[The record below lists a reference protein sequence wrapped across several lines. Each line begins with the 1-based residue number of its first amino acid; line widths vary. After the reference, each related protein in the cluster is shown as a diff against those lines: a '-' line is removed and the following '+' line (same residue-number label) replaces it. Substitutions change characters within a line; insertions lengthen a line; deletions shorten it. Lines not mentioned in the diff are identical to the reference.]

1 MTLGTRTPAAPPHG
15 TRNPRRGLGSRTT
28 LTTLVAT
35 LAATLAST
43 LVGTPAAHAVV
54 PEPPRPAFYEAPAV
68 LPAADGDIIRSEQ
81 VSFLLDPLDAT
92 SLVRDARRVLYRTT
106 DRSGQ
111 AIAASGTVLVPR
123 TRWVGPGSRPVIGY
137 APGTQGL
144 ADRCAP
150 SRLFSEGI
158 EYEGIG
164 IEGLLLRGYAVAMPD
179 YEGLGTAG
187 VHTYMDRVAQG
198 RATLDAVRAAQRL
211 SGTGLSAASPVGL
224 MGYSQGGGAAASA
237 AELAPSYAPELRVR
251 GAVVGAV
258 PADLGAV
265 ATNLDGGPF
274 SAFAFFA
281 LRGLAASY
289 DLDLSPYLND
299 AGRATMDGV
308 EQDCVFDLLDNAFV
322 RSSTLSADGR
332 PLSELMA
339 REPFASIIESQRIGT
354 IRPAFPVLVTHSAL
368 DDTIPYGVGRSMA
381 RSWCGKGA
389 NVRFST
395 NVAPLHVGG
404 IAPHIAEA
412 LPFFEA
418 RFAGLPQVS
427 NCWRV

>member
-1 MTLGTRTPAAPPHG
+1 MYVVTARRAA
-15 TRNPRRGLGSRTT
+15 LA
-28 LTTLVAT
+28 VAT
-35 LAATLAST
+35 LLATVLTAVL
-43 LVGTPAAHAVV
+43 LVPLGAGPAAAAVD
-54 PEPPRPAFYEAPAV
+54 EPPRPAFYEAPAV
-68 LPAADGDIIRSEQ
+68 LPASNGAVIRSEP
-81 VSFLLDPLDAT
+81 VRFLLDPLDAT

-106 DRSGQ
+106 DRTGQ
-111 AIAASGTVLVPR
+111 PIAASGTVLVP
-123 TRWVGPGSRPVIGY
+123 TTPWLGLGSRPVIGY
-137 APGTQGL
+137 APGTQGM

-158 EYEGIG
+158 EYEGVG

-211 SGTGLSAASPVGL
+211 TGTGLSGTSPVGL

-237 AELAPSYAPELRVR
+237 VELASTYAPELRLK

-258 PADLGAV
+258 PADLDAV
-265 ATNLDGGPF
+265 ARNLDGGPF

-289 DLDLSPYLND
+289 DVDLSPYLND
-299 AGRATMDGV
+299 RGRATMDAV

-332 PLSELMA
+332 PMSELMA
-339 REPFASIIESQRIGT
+339 EEPFRSIIAAQRIGT
-354 IRPAFPVLVTHSAL
+354 IKPQVPVLVTHSTL
-368 DDTIPYGVGRSMA
+368 DDTIPFSVGKAMA
-381 RSWCGKGA
+381 RSWCAKGA
-389 NVRFST
+389 NVRFSA
-395 NVAPLHVGG
+395 NLAPLHVGG
-404 IAPHIAEA
+404 IVPHVAEA

-418 RFAGLPQVS
+418 RFAGLPQMS
-427 NCWRV
+427 GCWLL